1 MYVPQVSI
9 PKLIDAVR
17 TFSLQ
22 EDDVLMINICETAD
36 IDLEAMVEA
45 LNQEEVSFFG
55 GVFPGII
62 GEGKHQKGGA
72 TITPLQAYI
81 KPLVFEGLT
90 GRSFVLPDYIIDI
103 PQEEKGDAIVF
114 VDGLS
119 SNISSFLSA
128 IFNALGNTVK
138 YIGGGAGSLSLKQQ
152 PCLFTN
158 DGVKMDAA
166 IVLLLQKKIS
176 TGVKHGWDSI
186 SGPFVATKT
195 HKNSIIEI
203 NWQNAYEV
211 YKEVVEADSGQKFED
226 DNFFSIAKGYPF
238 GIQREASEYVV
249 RDPIAVNPDGSLQC
263 VGEVSEN
270 VVIDI
275 LKGQPENLINA
286 AREAAE
292 VATQKSD
299 YCQALVVDCI
309 SRNLYLEES
318 YPKALELINQQITE
332 QNALV
337 NVEGILTLGE
347 ISTYG
352 KGYLEFL
359 NKTIV
364 VGLI

>member
-9 PKLIDAVR
+9 SKLIEAVK
-17 TFSLQ
+17 TLSLN
-22 EDDVLMINICETAD
+22 EDDVLMISICETAN
-36 IDLEAMVEA
+36 IDLEAMVVA
-45 LNQEEVSFFG
+45 LNQEGISFFG
-55 GVFPGII
+55 GVFPGVI
-62 GEGKHQKGGA
+62 GGGQQQIGGA
-72 TITPLQAYI
+72 VIMPLQAYI
-81 KPLVFEGLT
+81 KPLVFEGIT

-119 SNISSFLSA
+119 SNISSFLSS

-158 DGVKMDAA
+158 EGVKMDAA
-166 IVLLLQKKIS
+166 VVLLLQKKIS

-203 NWQNAYEV
+203 NWQNAFEV
-211 YKEVVEADSGQKFED
+211 YKDVVEADSGKTID
-226 DNFFSIAKGYPF
+226 ADNFFSISKAYPF
-238 GIQREASEYVV
+238 GIQREGSEYIV

-275 LKGQPENLINA
+275 LKGDPINLINA
-286 AREAAE
+286 GQEAAQE
-292 VATQKSD
+292 AASKKD
-299 YCQALVVDCI
+299 FGQALVVDCI
-309 SRNLYLEES
+309 SRNLFLETAYPES
-318 YPKALELINQQITE
+318 LELICRKINE
-332 QNALV
+332 QNHVV

-352 KGYLEFL
+352 KGSLEFL